1 LLLKILPKQH
11 TQAGRFPLL
20 IFSTF
25 ALDARGQLTRLGY
38 KVTNKA
44 KCKILSR
51 TRQTHLPARE
61 PALPGRDLDKHTQD
75 IHMVSLYKE
84 LFFNRQLNL

>member
-51 TRQTHLPARE
+51 TQDR
-61 PALPGRDLDKHTQD
+61 HTYLL
-75 IHMVSLYKE
+75 VNL
-84 LFFNRQLNL
+84 LFRAEIWTNTLKIYIW